1 MVFGYTLR
9 PTAARTAVLPALG
22 ILQYLDTAKSAP
34 LAIVVVAEHPANN
47 GMISITTIVIRK
59 YLGKVMLQLP
69 SQFNVV
75 ANRMVSKRINLFVHK
90 SLQHSRT
97 ELL

>member
-34 LAIVVVAEHPANN
+34 LAIVVVAEHPATRNANTIINN
-47 GMISITTIVIRK
+47 FI
-59 YLGKVMLQLP
+59 
-69 SQFNVV
+69 
-75 ANRMVSKRINLFVHK
+75 
-90 SLQHSRT
+90 
-97 ELL
+97 